1 MDDALTEPEIVT
13 LGPDH
18 MRAAARIRRVAL
30 WQRLPWLPDLHTPDE
45 EEQYWRMH
53 LLPNCTI
60 LGAAMGNELVGVIA
74 YGDGWI
80 EQLYVLPDFQNIG
93 IGSLLLGC
101 AREEMDE
108 IRLWTFQRNSGA
120 RAFYERHGFSVEEK
134 TDGLDNEEKEP
145 DVLYHWRR
153 LPELTPG
160 LQPSDPGP

>member
-18 MRAAARIRRVAL
+18 MRAAAGIRRVAL
-30 WQRLPWLPDLHTPDE
+30 WQRLPWLLDVHTPGE

-60 LGAAMGNELVGVIA
+60 LGAAIGNKLAGVIA

-80 EQLYVLPDFQNIG
+80 EQLYVLPDFQGIG
-93 IGSLLLGC
+93 IGSMLLGC
-101 AREEMDE
+101 AQEEMDE
-108 IRLWTFQRNSGA
+108 IRLWTFQRNIGA
-120 RAFYERHGFSVEEK
+120 RAFYERHGFSAEEE
-134 TDGLDNEEKEP
+134 TDGIDNEEKEP

-160 LQPSDPGP
+160 LKPSG

>member
-1 MDDALTEPEIVT
+1 MDEALTEPEIVK

-18 MRAAARIRRVAL
+18 MRAAAGIRRVAL
-30 WQRLPWLPDLHTPDE
+30 WQRLPWLLDVHTPEE

-60 LGAAMGNELVGVIA
+60 LGAALGNKLVGIIA

-80 EQLYVLPDFQNIG
+80 EQLYVLPDFQGIG
-93 IGSLLLGC
+93 IGSMLLGC
-101 AREEMDE
+101 AKEEMDE
-108 IRLWTFQRNSGA
+108 IRVWTFQRNIGA
-120 RAFYERHGFSVEEK
+120 RAFYERHGFSAEEE
-134 TDGLDNEEKEP
+134 TNVIDNEEKEP

-160 LQPSDPGP
+160 LKPSG

>member
-1 MDDALTEPEIVT
+1 MGDAVTEPEIVA
-13 LGPDH
+13 LGAEH
-18 MRAAARIRRVAL
+18 MQAAAAIRRVAL
-30 WQRLPWLPDLHTPDE
+30 WRRLPWLPDLHTPEE
-45 EEQYWRMH
+45 EEQYWRTH

-60 LGAAMGNELVGVIA
+60 LGAEIGNRLVGVIA
-74 YGDGWI
+74 YCDGWI

-134 TDGLDNEEKEP
+134 TDGLDNEENEP

>member
-1 MDDALTEPEIVT
+1 MGDAVTEPEIVA
-13 LGPDH
+13 LGAEH
-18 MRAAARIRRVAL
+18 MQAAAAIRRVAL
-30 WQRLPWLPDLHTPDE
+30 WRQLPWLPDLHTPEE
-45 EEQYWRMH
+45 EEQYWRKH

-60 LGAAMGNELVGVIA
+60 LGAAIGNRLVGVIA
-74 YGDGWI
+74 FGDGWI

-101 AREEMDE
+101 AREEMNE

-120 RAFYERHGFSVEEK
+120 RAFYERYGFSVEEK

-153 LPELTPG
+153 LPERTPG

>member
-1 MDDALTEPEIVT
+1 MGDAVTEPEIVA
-13 LGPDH
+13 LGAEH
-18 MRAAARIRRVAL
+18 MQAAAAIRRVAL
-30 WQRLPWLPDLHTPDE
+30 WRRLPWLPDLHTPEE
-45 EEQYWRMH
+45 EEQYWRTH

-60 LGAAMGNELVGVIA
+60 LGAEIGNRLGGVIA

-80 EQLYVLPDFQNIG
+80 EQLYVLPDLQNIG

-153 LPELTPG
+153 LPELTPC
-160 LQPSDPGP
+160 LQPSDPEP

>member
-1 MDDALTEPEIVT
+1 MDDALTEPEIVK

-18 MRAAARIRRVAL
+18 MRAAAGIRRVAL
-30 WQRLPWLPDLHTPDE
+30 WQRLPWLLDVHTPEE

-60 LGAAMGNELVGVIA
+60 LGAAIGNKLVGVIA

-80 EQLYVLPDFQNIG
+80 KQLYVLPDFQGIG
-93 IGSLLLGC
+93 IGSMLLGC
-101 AREEMDE
+101 AKEEMDE
-108 IRLWTFQRNSGA
+108 IRLWTFQRNMGA
-120 RAFYERHGFSVEEK
+120 RAFYERHGFSAGEE
-134 TDGLDNEEKEP
+134 TDGVDNEEKEP

-160 LQPSDPGP
+160 LKPSG

>member
-1 MDDALTEPEIVT
+1 MDDIPIEPEVVT
-13 LGPDH
+13 LTADH
-18 MRAAARIRRVAL
+18 MQAAAGIRRVSL
-30 WQRLPWLPDLHTPDE
+30 RQRLPWLPDLHTPEE

-60 LGAAMGNELVGVIA
+60 LGAAMENRLVGVIA

-80 EQLYVLPDFQNIG
+80 EQLYVLPDFQGLG

-101 AREEMDE
+101 AKQEMDE
-108 IRLWTFQRNSGA
+108 IRLWAFQRNTGA
-120 RAFYERHGFSVEEK
+120 RAFYVRHGFAAEEE
-134 TDGLDNEEKEP
+134 TDGADNEEREP

-160 LQPSDPGP
+160 LQPSGG